1 MEKLLTYLETNGF
14 WFACNE
20 ENECLAQEAIRQGII
35 QPIENLGVG
44 YPNCKKS
51 YFYVRAQ
58 LKSKQE
64 LPIGMWNHFVL
75 GIPC

>member
-1 MEKLLTYLETNGF
+1 MEKLIEYLNTGGF
-14 WFACNE
+14 WFACSNE
-20 ENECLAQEAIRQGII
+20 QDELAREACRQGIL

-44 YPNCKKS
+44 YPNVKKS

-58 LKSKQE
+58 LKSKYE
-64 LPIGMWNHFVL
+64 LPIGMWNHFIL